1 MADILL
7 SFQVKDRRFSLC
19 ATVKGTSKR
28 NYKEVQ
34 NLVSPNFDCW
44 DKKTQRFNEPTD
56 EAIQNNNVLRVMKER
71 YQYLIDTFTSLQV
84 KNYKGLI

>member
-7 SFQVKDRRFSLC
+7 SFQVKDKRFSLC

-34 NLVSPNFDCW
+34 NLVNPNFDSW

-56 EAIQNNNVLRVMKER
+56 EAIQNNNVLRVMNWKFR
-71 YQYLIDTFTSLQV
+71 
-84 KNYKGLI
+84 